1 MENLQIVSFNVRGL
15 QNKNKRNRIF
25 PYFKTKKYDVILLKE
40 TFSTQQHEHQW
51 KKEWEG
57 SAFFLFA

>member
-40 TFSTQQHEHQW
+40 TYSTQQHEHQW
-51 KKEWEG
+51 KKE
-57 SAFFLFA
+57 